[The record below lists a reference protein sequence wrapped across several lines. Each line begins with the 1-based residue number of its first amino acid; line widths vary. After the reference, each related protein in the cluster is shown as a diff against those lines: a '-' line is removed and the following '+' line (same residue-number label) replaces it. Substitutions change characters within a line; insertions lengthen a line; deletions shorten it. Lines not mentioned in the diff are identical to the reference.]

1 MEILVLLFVVA
12 AIVFYLIADPIDHL
26 AESQDSHDPRFRAVK
41 IKPCEQACQAA
52 LQCSSIIFLSGQ
64 APKLPL
70 NACDR
75 MTACDC
81 QFRHYA
87 DRRQQDDRRSNGYVM
102 RDMYY
107 QGERRSAKRVGRR
120 ASDPYS
126 DMVSA

>member
-1 MEILVLLFVVA
+1 MEILVLLFVVV
-12 AIVFYLIADPIDHL
+12 AIVFYLMAEPIDPM
-26 AESQDSHDPRFRAVK
+26 ADTQDSNDLRYRAVK

-52 LQCSSIIFLSGQ
+52 LQCSPIIFLSGQ

-75 MTACDC
+75 MNNCDC
-81 QFRHYA
+81 QFQHYA
-87 DRRQQDDRRSNGYVM
+87 DRRQQDDRRDASYAM

-107 QGERRSAKRVGRR
+107 QEERRSAKRIGRR
-120 ASDPYS
+120 ASDRYS

>member
-1 MEILVLLFVVA
+1 MEVLVLLFVVV
-12 AIVFYLIADPIDHL
+12 AIVFYLMAEPIDHL
-26 AESQDSHDPRFRAVK
+26 ADTQGSNDPRYRAVK

-52 LQCSSIIFLSGQ
+52 LQCSPIIFLSRQ

-75 MTACDC
+75 MSNCDC

-87 DRRQQDDRRSNGYVM
+87 DRRQQDDRRDTGYAM

-107 QGERRSAKRVGRR
+107 QDERRSAKRVGRR
-120 ASDPYS
+120 TSDRYS
-126 DMVSA
+126 NMVSA

>member
-1 MEILVLLFVVA
+1 MEVLVLLFVVV
-12 AIVFYLIADPIDHL
+12 AIVFYLMAEPIDHL
-26 AESQDSHDPRFRAVK
+26 ADTQDSHDLRYRAVK

-52 LQCSSIIFLSGQ
+52 LQCSPIIFLSGQ

-75 MTACDC
+75 MNNCDC

-87 DRRQQDDRRSNGYVM
+87 DRRQQEDRRDAGYTM

-107 QGERRSAKRVGRR
+107 QEERRSAKRIGRR
-120 ASDPYS
+120 ASDRYS